1 MANIIIVEDELNI
14 AEVYKK
20 RLEED
25 GHKVE
30 IIDDTG
36 AYELI
41 KNHKPSVVL
50 LDLLMPKVS
59 GMTILRE
66 LKSDPE
72 LEVIPVIILTNV
84 EGVNELSQ
92 AISLGASVYL
102 VKAET
107 NIDMLSAKIK
117 EVLESEAIATG
128 VKS

>member
-1 MANIIIVEDELNI
+1 MANIIIVEDDFKVADI
-14 AEVYKK
+14 YKK

-36 AYELI
+36 ALDKI
-41 KNHKPSVVL
+41 KSQKPDVVL
-50 LDLLMPKVS
+50 LDLLMPKIS

-66 LKSDPE
+66 LKSDPNFE
-72 LEVIPVIILTNV
+72 EIPVLILTNV
-84 EGVNELSQ
+84 EGTNELSQ
-92 AISLGASVYL
+92 AIALGACAYL

-107 NIDMLSAKIK
+107 NIDILSAKVK
-117 EVLESEAIATG
+117 EVIESEAIATG

>member
-1 MANIIIVEDELNI
+1 MANIIIVEDDFKL
-14 AEVYKK
+14 AEAYKK

-30 IIDDTG
+30 IIDDTS
-36 AYELI
+36 AYEVI
-41 KNHKPSVVL
+41 KSQKPNVVL

-72 LEVIPVIILTNV
+72 LEVIPVLILTNV
-84 EGVNELSQ
+84 EGTNELSQ
-92 AISLGASVYL
+92 AIELGASAYL
-102 VKAET
+102 VKAEV

-128 VKS
+128 VKG

>member
-1 MANIIIVEDELNI
+1 MANIIIVEDDLKL
-14 AEVYKK
+14 AEAYKK

-30 IIDDTG
+30 IIDDTS
-36 AYELI
+36 AYEVI
-41 KNHKPSVVL
+41 KSQKPNVVL

-66 LKSDPE
+66 LKSDAE
-72 LEVIPVIILTNV
+72 LEGIPVLILTNV
-84 EGVNELSQ
+84 EGTNELSQ
-92 AISLGASVYL
+92 AITLGASAYL

-107 NIDMLSAKIK
+107 NIDLLSAKIK

-128 VKS
+128 VKG

>member
-1 MANIIIVEDELNI
+1 MANIIIVEDDIKL
-14 AEVYKK
+14 AEAYKK

-41 KNHKPSVVL
+41 KNQKPSVVL

-84 EGVNELSQ
+84 EGANELSQ

-107 NIDMLSAKIK
+107 NIDMLSSKIK
-117 EVLESEAIATG
+117 EVLGSEAIATG
-128 VKS
+128 VKT